1 MVAAAEQLAVGP
13 APAAASPPRA
23 PPGHASQGSLRGR
36 LALLAAASIVPMLM
50 LFAAEGYGD
59 YRAERVRAGQR
70 QLEVTRSMAATVER
84 ELAGAVASLQVL
96 ALSPRLQQNDLPG
109 FRTLAMRFEA
119 TQMPDS
125 AVVLLDGSGQEL
137 VNTLVAPDRPLPR
150 RDAEATVA
158 ITQRVFAT
166 GQPVISNLF
175 PGAPGGALIVTAD
188 VPVLRDGQVTYD
200 LSMVL
205 PARRFA
211 AIIARQHLP
220 PGTVAS
226 VFDRNGISVARAPS
240 PEKFV
245 GKPAAPSLLA
255 HLFAAPEGVANTVL
269 REGIPA
275 MTAFSHTQPSGWAVA
290 TGVPEAMLRAPL
302 RHSLWLLLG
311 AGSIGL
317 ACSLAVAYALAQR
330 VLLPM
335 RDLARYAADPT
346 RAATAGVFRLRE
358 VDAVADALRHSLTG
372 RQTAMDA
379 LQALNESLEAR
390 VRREIAS
397 REQAQSQLAHAQRME
412 ALGQL
417 AGGIAHDFNN
427 VLQAVTGGLSLI
439 QRRSGDAEAVR
450 RLSGMAADAAGR
462 GAAITGRLLTF
473 ARRGELQAVPVQPGV
488 LLEGLREM
496 LGPTLGANITV
507 SVSVPSA
514 VPSLLADR
522 AQLETALVNL
532 AVNARDAMP
541 HGGALSLSAEAEL
554 AGGRPDQPSD
564 LVPGL
569 YVRLTMADSGIGMDE
584 ATLDRASE
592 PFFTTKAP
600 GQGTGLG
607 LSMARGF
614 AQQSGGGLCI
624 HSRLGAG
631 TTVMLWFPQAGK
643 DALPRIWEGL
653 GPAETGLP
661 AMRVLMVD
669 DDSMVREVLAR
680 ELEDR
685 GFLVTTASDGLAAM
699 TLLDGGQPADL
710 LVTDFA
716 MPGINGL
723 ATIAEAR
730 RRRPNLPALLLT
742 GYAEADAGIARVQ
755 DRLTILLRKPV
766 SGEELAARCAG
777 LRRRPSSARS
787 A

>member
-1 MVAAAEQLAVGP
+1 MTAAIRHLALGLIPP
-13 APAAASPPRA
+13 ASAPGRAAASR
-23 PPGHASQGSLRGR
+23 GSLRGR
-36 LALLAAASIVPMLM
+36 LALLAAASVVPMLM

-59 YRAERVRAGQR
+59 YRAERARAGQR

-96 ALSPRLQQNDLPG
+96 ALSPRLQQDDLPG
-109 FRTLAMRFEA
+109 FRNLAMRFEA
-119 TQMPDS
+119 TQQPGS
-125 AVVLLDGSGQEL
+125 AVVLLDASGKEL
-137 VNTLVAPDRPLPR
+137 VNTLVPPSGPLR
-150 RDAEATVA
+150 RRRAEAVA
-158 ITQRVFAT
+158 AVTQPVFAAAA
-166 GQPVISNLF
+166 PIVSNLF
-175 PGAPGGALIVTAD
+175 PRALDGSLIVTAD
-188 VPVLRDGQVTYD
+188 VPVMRDGKVIYD
-200 LSMVL
+200 LSIL
-205 PARRFA
+205 LPPARLS

-220 PGTVAS
+220 PGTVTA
-226 VFDRNGISVARAPS
+226 VLDRNGRNVARVPD
-240 PEKFV
+240 PEHFT
-245 GKPAAPSLLA
+245 GHLAAPSLLP
-255 HLFAAPEGVANTVL
+255 HLFAAQEGVASTVSL
-269 REGIPA
+269 EGVPI
-275 MTAFSHTQPSGWAVA
+275 MTSFSHTQPSGWAVA
-290 TGVPEAMLRAPL
+290 MGVPERVLRAPL

-311 AGSIGL
+311 AGLVGL

-335 RDLARYAADPT
+335 HDLARFAADPSHP
-346 RAATAGVFRLRE
+346 ALGGVFRLRE
-358 VDAVADALRHSLTG
+358 VDAVADALRHSLAE
-372 RQTAMDA
+372 RQTAMNA
-379 LQALNESLEAR
+379 LQALNEGLEAR
-390 VRREIAS
+390 VRQEIAI
-397 REQAQSQLAHAQRME
+397 REQAQAQLAHAQRME

-473 ARRGELQAVPVQPGV
+473 ARRGELQAVPVQPVV
-488 LLEGLREM
+488 LLEGLRAM

-507 SVSVPSA
+507 LVAVPASL
-514 VPSLLADR
+514 PSLLADR

-532 AVNARDAMP
+532 AINARDAMP
-541 HGGALSLSAEAEL
+541 HGGTLSLSAGAEM
-554 AGGRPDQPSD
+554 AGGVPDQPPD
-564 LVPGL
+564 LAPGL
-569 YVRLTMADSGIGMDE
+569 YIRLVLTDTGIGMDE

-624 HSRLGAG
+624 HSQLGAG
-631 TTVMLWFPQAGK
+631 TTVALWFPQAGK
-643 DALPRIWEGL
+643 DALPRIWEVL
-653 GPAETGLP
+653 GPAQTGLP
-661 AMRVLMVD
+661 PMCVLMVD

-685 GFLVTTASDGLAAM
+685 GFLVTTASDGLSALA
-699 TLLDGGQPADL
+699 LLDGGQPADL
-710 LVTDFA
+710 MITDFA
-716 MPGINGL
+716 MPGMNGL

-742 GYAEADAGIARVQ
+742 GYAEADAGIVRVQ

-777 LRRRPSSARS
+777 LRRRPTTARPS
-787 A
+787 

>member
-1 MVAAAEQLAVGP
+1 M
-13 APAAASPPRA
+13 
-23 PPGHASQGSLRGR
+23 
-36 LALLAAASIVPMLM
+36 LAAASIVPMLV

-59 YRAERVRAGQR
+59 YRAERARAGQR

-96 ALSPRLQQNDLPG
+96 ALSPRLQQDDLAG
-109 FRTLAMRFEA
+109 FRNLAMRFEA
-119 TQMPDS
+119 TQQPGS
-125 AVVLLDGSGQEL
+125 AVILLDASGQEL
-137 VNTLVAPDRPLPR
+137 LNTLIAPGGSLPHR
-150 RDAEATVA
+150 NAQATAAV
-158 ITQRVFAT
+158 TQAVFST
-166 GQPVISNLF
+166 GAPVISNLF
-175 PGAPGGALIVTAD
+175 ARAMGGSLIATAD
-188 VPVLRDGQVTYD
+188 VPVLRDGHVIYD
-200 LSMVL
+200 LSL
-205 PARRFA
+205 LLSPARLS

-220 PGTVAS
+220 PGTVTA
-226 VFDRNGISVARAPS
+226 VLDRNGANVARIPD
-240 PEKFV
+240 PKHYT
-245 GKPAAPSLLA
+245 GHLAAPSLLP
-255 HLFAAPEGVANTVL
+255 HLFAAQEGVVNTVSL
-269 REGIPA
+269 EGVPI
-275 MTAFSHTQPSGWAVA
+275 MTSFSHTQPSGWAVVM
-290 TGVPEAMLRAPL
+290 GVPEVMLRAPL
-302 RHSLWLLLG
+302 RHSLWFLLG
-311 AGSIGL
+311 AGLIGL
-317 ACSLAVAYALAQR
+317 ACSLAVAYVLAQR

-335 RDLARYAADPT
+335 HDLARFAADPT
-346 RAATAGVFRLRE
+346 RPAMDSVFRLRE
-358 VDAVADALRHSLTG
+358 VDAVADALRHSLAE
-372 RQTAMDA
+372 RQTAMNA

-473 ARRGELQAVPVQPGV
+473 ARRGELQAVPVQPVV

-496 LGPTLGANITV
+496 LGPTLGPHITV
-507 SVSVPSA
+507 LVSAPASL
-514 VPSLLADR
+514 PSLLADR

-532 AVNARDAMP
+532 AINARDAMP
-541 HGGALSLSAEAEL
+541 HGGTLSLSATAEL
-554 AGGRPDQPSD
+554 AGAHPDQPPD
-564 LVPGL
+564 LPPGL
-569 YVRLTMADSGIGMDE
+569 HVRLTLTDTGIGMDE

-624 HSRLGAG
+624 QSRVGAG
-631 TTVMLWFPQAGK
+631 TTVTLWFPQAGK
-643 DALPRIWEGL
+643 DALPRIWEAQR
-653 GPAETGLP
+653 PSQTGLP
-661 AMRVLMVD
+661 PMCVLMVD

-685 GFLVTTASDGLAAM
+685 GFLVTTASDGLSALA
-699 TLLDGGQPADL
+699 LLDGGQPADL
-710 LVTDFA
+710 MVTDFA
-716 MPGINGL
+716 MPGMNGL

-742 GYAEADAGIARVQ
+742 GYAEADAGIVRVQ

-777 LRRRPSSARS
+777 LRRKPPGARPG
-787 A
+787 